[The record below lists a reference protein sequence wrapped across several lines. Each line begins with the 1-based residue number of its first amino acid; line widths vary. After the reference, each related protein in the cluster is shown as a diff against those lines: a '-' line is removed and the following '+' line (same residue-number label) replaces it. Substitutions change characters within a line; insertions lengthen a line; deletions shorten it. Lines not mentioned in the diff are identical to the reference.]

1 MSTSTST
8 RQHLPQNTTTQGM
21 TSPGAT
27 SYRPMDLLTITF
39 MTSLVPP

>member
-8 RQHLPQNTTTQGM
+8 RQHLLQGT